1 MNRRT
6 VAKLFG
12 LLLSVALIAAA
23 RRRAP
28 RHTQ

>member
-23 RRRAP
+23 CGGDQRD
-28 RHTQ
+28 TQ